1 MKFRFCG
8 FCFLNLKVDFLGVVG
23 IKHDVAH
30 GKEVK
35 DVWSLEI
42 IDDPRNRN

>member
-1 MKFRFCG
+1 MKFRFYG

-23 IKHDVAH
+23 TNHDVAH

-35 DVWSLEI
+35 DVWGSLMTPGTEI
-42 IDDPRNRN
+42 D